1 MAALVAI
8 TAVVAMSRTQVGR
21 DALAR
26 RLEAEF
32 AAGTTGRLAIGRLT
46 GNLLR
51 QFVATDVQIVD
62 RNGRS
67 ILHAD
72 TVILLPAW
80 EELLRRRVVVPRVV
94 LVAPSLRVEFLDG
107 DRTNLGG
114 LFEPD
119 TPSDS
124 LPSRWSFA
132 SVHLEV
138 VRGAVHTKSSAPPDS
153 GRSPIWKRLNV
164 ERLAFDGLAEHT
176 DLGLQ
181 VDVLSA
187 SFVDSSL
194 ALDLKELSTQF
205 VRNDS
210 SVTVNHGRLAL
221 ARSRLSFSGRAVLGG
236 GREPRFDLDA
246 TADEFVFDEWSGLFE
261 NLPFQ
266 GTARAHLVASG
277 TAEDIRVSRLDFAT
291 GASSLSGRGLVAVYE
306 DSLGFDLAIDQST
319 LSAADLR
326 SFIPGRADLQTLTF
340 EAVGLSGAS
349 RGVVSRFDGALS
361 VLRAQGDVRL
371 TGDAGSLSGAYDIAY
386 EPSYRTRVQV
396 DARFERLDFSAFLGS
411 RVPTT
416 SVNGTV
422 VVDAAGLSP
431 VDLNGNATLRLRPSR
446 IGDRRLEKAEFAAF
460 AVDDDATASLS
471 IIQPAGRLRADLAW
485 RRVEPSTGFIR
496 SSWSHFDIGPF
507 ILADSVSSDATGR
520 LDIDFSGRSEAEMA
534 GNLTLVLD
542 STRVLVGSRETLVPP
557 QLARARL
564 ASAFE
569 DGPRLVLDADAARVE
584 LSGDVRLPVLQT
596 VLPFWTGAL
605 ADAVRQVWTKPYPL
619 HDRSADAVQS
629 ENSRE
634 ITTSIRRGDVA
645 NLAASMNP
653 GRGFRLSSRIDV
665 RDARLLQGWL
675 GLPSWGGNPS
685 IHFSLDAVPD
695 SVTQSIG
702 VSGDSLWIGG
712 VSVSGFGIRSTS
724 TVRLDAPIDDR
735 LDLRITSRADSVRSG
750 TVSLPDIRGEIALL
764 RGSGRISVVSGSAN
778 GVGPVRF
785 STSVGT
791 LPDRNRF
798 SIDTLLVNARNY
810 AWALDRPAEVEVW
823 QGAVRVSDLSLTSF
837 SEAGRQRISVS
848 GAYSHA
854 PGDSLFVDARGV
866 VLEDITRFA
875 SLRQQFGGLLDG
887 RIALTESS
895 GRPVVIGDVRAKAFV
910 LDRRLLGDVRA
921 SSRIISGSPD
931 IGLSIH
937 VLPADSAVMNRPDP
951 PAEYRLNEL
960 HVDGTV
966 RLPGPTDPG
975 EWNLEIDARHIDLF
989 FLKYIFN
996 ESIGRVKG
1004 HLMGSGRMGG
1014 RYDRPVF
1021 DVRLDAREGFF
1032 TVPVTGVDYE
1042 IEGEVRIDADAI
1054 RITRAQVTDSG
1065 GGTGIATGSLLFNEY
1080 RFFSFDLQADLQRL
1094 LFMDTPYTVE
1104 LPFYGTI
1111 RGSGTAFLTGPLANA
1126 KLRIPNGQTT
1136 DNSEL
1141 FIPIIDTAAETD
1153 DSFIV
1158 FADSTG
1164 RIPDLQQ
1171 LARRSNLLA
1180 RRADVERRF
1189 LDGLDMDINL
1199 FAPRGSIVHLVID
1212 PLLGDVINAVSTGRM
1227 QIQRNL
1233 GEFEIFGQ
1241 LEVEGGDYLFTAG
1254 EVFVRR
1260 FLIEQGGTI
1269 TWESDPID
1277 AVLDIPA
1284 VYRTRASS
1292 AGLDASSSGSS
1303 ALIPLIVQLQITG
1316 RVLSPSVDLRLAVDR
1331 STQNVLGDYQALEAR
1346 LNNPEKSAEYATSV
1360 LLTNSFQLTTDRI
1373 DTRSGEQLAFNSVSQ
1388 LVSSQLNRF
1397 LNAAIPNLDV
1407 NFGLLGERAQDLDIT
1422 YGVALRLLDERL
1434 IIRGEGVYQGSRADV
1449 TNAAAE
1455 TLQGEFVVEMRLN
1468 PAVSVEVFFRRE
1480 GDILQTSELTNTT
1493 GAGLTYQAEFTSWR
1507 RFLRRIFGRD
1517 S

>member
-1 MAALVAI
+1 MVALVAI
-8 TAVVAMSRTQVGR
+8 AAVVAMSRTQVGR

-32 AAGTTGRLAIGRLT
+32 AAGTTGQLAIGRLT

-51 QFVATDVQIVD
+51 EFVATDVQIVD
-62 RNGRS
+62 RQGGS

-72 TVILLPAW
+72 TVILSPAW
-80 EELLRRRVVVPRVV
+80 EDLLRRRISVPHVVM
-94 LVAPSLRVEFLDG
+94 VAPSLRVEFMEG
-107 DRTNLGG
+107 GRTSLSD

-132 SVHLEV
+132 SAHLEI
-138 VRGAVHTKSSAPPDS
+138 VRGDIRTIEVTAPDS
-153 GRSPIWKRLNV
+153 GGAPFWKRLNV
-164 ERLAFDGLAEHT
+164 ERLTFDGLAEHT

-187 SFVDSSL
+187 SFIDSSL

-205 VRNDS
+205 VQGDS
-210 SVTVNHGRLAL
+210 SLTVNHGRLAL
-221 ARSRLSFSGRAVLGG
+221 ARSRLSFSGRAVRSA
-236 GREPRFDLDA
+236 GREARFDLEA
-246 TADEFVFDEWSGLFE
+246 AADEFVFDEWSGLFE
-261 NLPFQ
+261 NLPFRGAARARLVAE
-266 GTARAHLVASG
+266 GTAK
-277 TAEDIRVSRLDFAT
+277 DIRISQLDLAT
-291 GASSLSGRGLVAVYE
+291 GASSLSGRGLVGLYE
-306 DSLGFDLAIDQST
+306 DSLSFDLAVDQST
-319 LSAADLR
+319 LSAIDLQ
-326 SFIPGRADLQTLTF
+326 SLLPGRADLQALTF

-349 RGVVSRFDGALS
+349 KGVISRFDGALS
-361 VLRAQGDVRL
+361 LLRAKGDVRL
-371 TGDAGSLSGAYDIAY
+371 TGNAGALSGAYDIGY
-386 EPSYRTRVQV
+386 EPSYRTRMQV
-396 DARFERLDFSAFLGS
+396 DARFERLDLSAFVGS
-411 RVPTT
+411 GVPPT
-416 SVNGTV
+416 SINGTV
-422 VVDAAGLSP
+422 VVDASGLTP

-446 IGDRRLEKAEFAAF
+446 IGDRRIEAAEFAAF

-471 IIQPAGRLRADLAW
+471 IIQPAGRLRADMAW

-507 ILADSVSSDATGR
+507 SLADSVTSDATGR
-520 LDIDFSGRSEAEMA
+520 LDIDFSGHSEAEMA

-542 STRVLVGSRETLVPP
+542 STRVLVGSRRTLVPP
-557 QLARARL
+557 QLVRARL
-564 ASAFE
+564 ASSFE
-569 DGPRLVLDADAARVE
+569 DGPRLILDADAARVE
-584 LSGDVRLPVLQT
+584 VSGDVRWPVLQT
-596 VLPFWTGAL
+596 VLPFWTEAL
-605 ADAVRQVWTKPYPL
+605 ADAARHEWSKPYPL
-619 HDRSADAVQS
+619 HERSADAVQS

-645 NLAASMNP
+645 NLAAGMNA
-653 GRGFRLSSRIDV
+653 GRGFRLSSRVDV

-685 IHFSLDAVPD
+685 IQLSLDAVPD
-695 SVTQSIG
+695 SLTQAVV

-712 VSVSGFGIRSTS
+712 VYLSGFGIRSSS
-724 TVRLDAPIDDR
+724 TVRLDAPVGER
-735 LDLRITSRADSVRSG
+735 LDLRISSRADSIRAG
-750 TVSLPDIRGEIALL
+750 TVSLPEIRSEIVLA
-764 RGSGRISVVSGSAN
+764 RGSGRISVVSGSTR

-785 STSVGT
+785 STRVSM

-810 AWALDRPAEVEVW
+810 AWALDRPAEVDVW
-823 QGAVRVSDLSLTSF
+823 QGAVAVTELSLTS
-837 SEAGRQRISVS
+837 SSDAGLQHISVS

-854 PGDSLFVDARGV
+854 AGDSLFVDARGV

-895 GRPVVIGDVRAKAFV
+895 GRPVVIGEVRARAFV

-937 VLPADSAVMNRPDP
+937 VLPADSAVMNRPNP
-951 PAEYRLNEL
+951 PAEYRRNEI

-966 RLPGPTDPG
+966 RLPGPNDPG
-975 EWNLEIDARHIDLF
+975 AWNLDIDARRIDLF

-996 ESIGRVKG
+996 ESIGRVEG
-1004 HLMGSGRMGG
+1004 HLTGSGRMGG
-1014 RYDRPVF
+1014 RYGRPVF
-1021 DVRLDAREGFF
+1021 DVRLDARDGFF
-1032 TVPVTGVDYE
+1032 TVPITGVDYE
-1042 IEGEVRIDADAI
+1042 VEGEVLIDEDAI
-1054 RITRAQVTDSG
+1054 RILRAQVTDSG
-1065 GGTGIATGSLLFNEY
+1065 GGTGIATGGLLFNEY
-1080 RFFSFDLQADLQRL
+1080 RFFSFDMQANLQRL
-1094 LFMDTPYTVE
+1094 LFIDTPYTVE

-1111 RGSGTAFLTGPLANA
+1111 RGSGTAFLAGPLTNA
-1126 KLRIPNGQTT
+1126 KLRIPNAQAT

-1141 FIPIIDTAAETD
+1141 FIPIIETAAETD

-1164 RIPDLQQ
+1164 RIPDLRQ
-1171 LARRSNLLA
+1171 LARRANVLA
-1180 RRADVERRF
+1180 RRATVERRF

-1199 FAPRGSIVHLVID
+1199 FAPSGSVVHLVID
-1212 PLLGDVINAVSTGRM
+1212 PLLGDVINAESTGRM
-1227 QIQRNL
+1227 QIQRNQ

-1260 FLIEQGGTI
+1260 FLIEEGGTI

-1277 AVLDIPA
+1277 AVLDISA

-1292 AGLDASSSGSS
+1292 AGLEASSSGSS

-1316 RVLSPSVDLRLAVDR
+1316 RVLSPAIVLRLAVDR
-1331 STQNVLGDYQALEAR
+1331 SSQNVLGDYQALEAR

-1360 LLTNSFQLTTDRI
+1360 LLTNSFQLTTERI

-1388 LVSSQLNRF
+1388 LVSAQLNRF

-1507 RFLRRIFGRD
+1507 RFFRRIFGRD
-1517 S
+1517 P